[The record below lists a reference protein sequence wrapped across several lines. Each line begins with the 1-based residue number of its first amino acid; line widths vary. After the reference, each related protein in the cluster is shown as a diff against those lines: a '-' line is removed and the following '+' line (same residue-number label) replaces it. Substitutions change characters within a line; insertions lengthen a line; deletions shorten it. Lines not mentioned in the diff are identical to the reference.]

1 MTAAV
6 YFYKDKCMK
15 KIYSNVSPTEETNI
29 NNINYINNIKDIK
42 DINYNRCV
50 PSDTTPGIASLT
62 PAGASGLASLNSGD
76 SSVSVVGN
84 PADEIL
90 PRNWRGLKIDLF
102 DNSANRDQTVLKL
115 GIGIIKADGTTQNLR
130 AHMNS
135 PTRYI
140 WRGVEPVDVNNN
152 HWTLVKEIQQEF
164 KSNDI
169 QYKCSKFSLPH
180 KGKGTEIVGFLA
192 ETDTQ
197 WLVILVM
204 NAHRF
209 EYWLNKSGTT
219 SQSQRNGNI
228 IASKFIGKDRQPLL
242 SLEDLG
248 L

>member
-1 MTAAV
+1 
-6 YFYKDKCMK
+6 MK
-15 KIYSNVSPTEETNI
+15 IEVKSISSANEETNI
-29 NNINYINNIKDIK
+29 NNINYINNINDIK

-62 PAGASGLASLNSGD
+62 PAGASGLASLSSGKVIC
-76 SSVSVVGN
+76 SQVGS
-84 PADEIL
+84 PAEEIL

-102 DNSANRDQTVLKL
+102 DNSANRDRTLLKL
-115 GIGIIKADGTTQNLR
+115 GIGIIKSDGTTQNLR

-140 WRGVEPVDVNNN
+140 WRGVEPVDMVNN
-152 HWTLVKEIQQEF
+152 HWTMVKEIQQEF
-164 KSNDI
+164 KLNEI
-169 QYKCSKFSLPH
+169 QYKCSKFSLPN

-197 WLVILVM
+197 WLAILVI
-204 NAHRF
+204 NARRF
-209 EYWLNKSGTT
+209 DYWLNKSGTT
-219 SQSQRNGNI
+219 SQNQRNGNI
-228 IASKFIGKDRQPLL
+228 IASKFVGKDRQPLL